1 MLSKFVH
8 FVSGISQRKTN
19 TTWYHLYV
27 ESEKI
32 QQISEYNRKETE
44 SQIEQLE
51 VTSGG
56 RLCRGGGGKLG
67 VRYAQ
72 GCTV

>member
-1 MLSKFVH
+1 MK
-8 FVSGISQRKTN
+8 QTN
-19 TTWYHLYV
+19 
-27 ESEKI
+27 
-32 QQISEYNRKETE
+32 EYNRKETE